1 MDIIFSLHCCYLY
14 RIHSL
19 QRPFPPMK
27 CPNVLKSVYL
37 WDIFP
42 NILIN
47 EPPSGYLYF
56 GEDGRVDCCCS
67 VAQSCLTLFVTSG
80 TVAHQAPLFKRF
92 SRKENWS
99 GLLFLSSGD
108 FPNPGIKPSSPSLQ
122 MDSFTSEPLGKPGGV
137 V

>member
-19 QRPFPPMK
+19 QRQFPPIK

-47 EPPSGYLYF
+47 EPPSSYLYF
-56 GEDGRVDCCCS
+56 GGDGRVDCCS
-67 VAQSCLTLFVTSG
+67 VAQSCLTLFATPG

-92 SRKENWS
+92 SRQENWS

-108 FPNPGIKPSSPSLQ
+108 FSKTLETVKDFIFLGSKI
-122 MDSFTSEPLGKPGGV
+122 SEDGDYSHEI
-137 V
+137 